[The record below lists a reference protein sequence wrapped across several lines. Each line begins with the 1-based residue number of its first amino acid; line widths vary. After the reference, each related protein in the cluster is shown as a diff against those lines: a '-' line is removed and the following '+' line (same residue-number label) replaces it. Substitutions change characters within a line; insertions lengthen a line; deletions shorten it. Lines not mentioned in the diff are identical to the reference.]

1 MANITIRDLPDQT
14 KEILR
19 VQAAKSGISL
29 EAYARYIL
37 QTVSVSDRFVQPS
50 IIDLAGKYFGAK
62 HGIDISLPERSSKRE
77 LVDFSE

>member
-19 VQAAKSGISL
+19 VQAAKTGISL

-37 QTVSVSDRFVQPS
+37 QTVSASERLIQPS
-50 IIDLAGKYFGAK
+50 ILELAGKYFGTK
-62 HGIDISLPERSSKRE
+62 HGADVSLPERSSKRG
-77 LVDFSE
+77 LVDFE